1 MIELGKYNLLTAAR
15 KTDNGLYLTDQQG
28 REVLLPNKYVAD
40 DLQIGNEINVFI
52 FNDSEDRLTATTVSP
67 KIILNE
73 FAFLQVKEVTNFGA
87 FLEWGLEKDLFVPF
101 KEQPAKMVKDKKY
114 IVYLYLDYKTDRLV
128 ASANFNRFLE
138 KENIYVE
145 KGEKVDILILDETEL
160 GINVII
166 NNMHRGLIFNND
178 IFRQIKT
185 GDKLEGYIKNIRPD
199 NKIDVAL
206 QQQGFAS
213 IEPNAQKILE
223 KLKSNNGFL
232 NLTDKSDPAGI
243 IALLEM
249 SKKTFKKAIGTL
261 YKKKKIRLGKDG
273 IYLI

>member
-1 MIELGKYNLLTAAR
+1 M
-15 KTDNGLYLTDQQG
+15 
-28 REVLLPNKYVAD
+28 
-40 DLQIGNEINVFI
+40 
-52 FNDSEDRLTATTVSP
+52 
-67 KIILNE
+67 
-73 FAFLQVKEVTNFGA
+73 
-87 FLEWGLEKDLFVPF
+87 
-101 KEQPAKMVKDKKY
+101 
-114 IVYLYLDYKTDRLV
+114 
-128 ASANFNRFLE
+128 
-138 KENIYVE
+138 
-145 KGEKVDILILDETEL
+145 
-160 GINVII
+160 II

-261 YKKKKIRLGKDG
+261 YKKKKIRLEKDG